1 MELSKR
7 LQAVAGLV
15 TEGASVADIGTDHG
29 YIPIYLA
36 QNGISS
42 KIIAMDVNKGPLER
56 AMFHIKANRLA
67 HIIETRLS
75 DGFEVL
81 QEGEVDTIITAGMG
95 GGLVIKILTD
105 YPAITNSIKCFILQ
119 PQSEIYKVREFLYE
133 NGVRV
138 VEENMVEE
146 DGKYYPMMKVVHG
159 QEADSYTEE
168 EYLYGKFLLK
178 NAHPVLKDF
187 LNRELV
193 LKKEIVQNVKQ
204 KAGENAKKRIQTLE
218 EEVLSIEQLILKYFA
233 Q

>member
-1 MELSKR
+1 ML
-7 LQAVAGLV
+7 
-15 TEGASVADIGTDHG
+15 H
-29 YIPIYLA
+29 
-36 QNGISS
+36 
-42 KIIAMDVNKGPLER
+42 
-56 AMFHIKANRLA
+56 
-67 HIIETRLS
+67 
-75 DGFEVL
+75 
-81 QEGEVDTIITAGMG
+81 
-95 GGLVIKILTD
+95 
-105 YPAITNSIKCFILQ
+105 LQ
-119 PQSEIYKVREFLYE
+119 PQSEIHKVREFLYE
-133 NGVRV
+133 NGFCV

-159 QEADSYTEE
+159 QESDSYTEE

-218 EEVLSIEQLILKYFA
+218 EEVLLIEQLILKYFA